1 MESLAWIPFFEFVF
15 CYYSS
20 KFVLPTIKMTRHI
33 FFSSF
38 FLHSSYLLA
47 TTLTHT
53 LRALPITKSIFQQKC
68 SAQSFWDSESV
79 RSVERGSRL
88 VIAVPESTQTVLQ
101 MPRGNLEV
109 VHPRALSIYIV
120 KKLLDSLKYREAMD
134 ILRKQRI
141 NLNLIVDHNPNLFLE
156 NLEKFVEQISDK
168 QRLCLFL
175 ADLV

>member
-1 MESLAWIPFFEFVF
+1 
-15 CYYSS
+15 
-20 KFVLPTIKMTRHI
+20 
-33 FFSSF
+33 
-38 FLHSSYLLA
+38 
-47 TTLTHT
+47 
-53 LRALPITKSIFQQKC
+53 
-68 SAQSFWDSESV
+68 
-79 RSVERGSRL
+79 
-88 VIAVPESTQTVLQ
+88 

-175 ADLV
+175 ADLVWVIKYNVFDNQIS